1 MSYFMNI
8 ITSLIISSVLLC
20 VSAQRLDHQAC
31 PDGVKYIYVNQKLG
45 WVGLGW
51 AWTTENHKLHN
62 ITMQVDFSTAELAD
76 TTFLGSLKIIR
87 FQLIRNLETQKKW
100 NLIYEIIFPT
110 QDPLPEITKVLLN
123 GDTLCSDPD
132 KAHSASRP
140 DLIELHVSYNDYLK
154 EQSFTS
160 RLIKKPEPTKAPEG
174 PPSVVENQ
182 VASSENLGCGKVDLS
197 NIYVP
202 LVLEGT
208 TIQRGTWPWLVS
220 VYSYSKLRLGF
231 RCGATLVSRKLVVTA
246 AHCFFDIYKRRV
258 KTEDVIVILGQYNL
272 KRPHDTGSE
281 IVYPDSVNIH
291 PNYGKRNSIDSD
303 IAVVVLTEA
312 IRFTTYIR
320 PACLWNETESKES
333 IVGHKG
339 FSAGW
344 GRDENGNFFTEL
356 PKQIEIPVVSD
367 EECLRSHEAFPKIT
381 SEVTF
386 CAGWR
391 NGSEGPCNGDS
402 GGPLIFDREG
412 RWTLRGVVSTSLS
425 TDGSNTCNL
434 NEYVVFTDVAKFR
447 QWIISFSDEDY
458 KF

>member
-1 MSYFMNI
+1 MNF
-8 ITSLIISSVLLC
+8 LKLLPFFCVVLFTI
-20 VSAQRLDHQAC
+20 AQRLDHPKC
-31 PDGVKYIYVNQKLG
+31 PNGVKYIYIGPKLG
-45 WVGLGW
+45 WQAIGW
-51 AWTTENHKLHN
+51 AWTTESSKVHN
-62 ITMQVDFSTAELAD
+62 ITMDVDFATVPLND
-76 TTFLGSLKIIR
+76 TTFIGSLKMLHFHR
-87 FQLIRNLETQKKW
+87 LRTPGNEERW
-100 NLIYEIIFPT
+100 NVIYEILFPI
-110 QDPLPEITKVLLN
+110 QDPLPHFTKIHLN
-123 GDTLCSDPD
+123 GAELCDD
-132 KAHSASRP
+132 HEKAHTDFQP
-140 DLIELHVSYNDYLK
+140 DVVRLHMEYNDFLR
-154 EQSFTS
+154 EQRFTAK
-160 RLIKKPEPTKAPEG
+160 LIKRPEPKPVPLNTM
-174 PPSVVENQ
+174 Q
-182 VASSENLGCGKVDLS
+182 DQQTSSENLGCGKVDLS

>member
-1 MSYFMNI
+1 MAFSWLWTQYSARVLNTTIGVDFATVKLPDTSYLGTLKLLDFHLQNAPPERLD
-8 ITSLIISSVLLC
+8 TWNLIIS
-20 VSAQRLDHQAC
+20 
-31 PDGVKYIYVNQKLG
+31 VK
-45 WVGLGW
+45 
-51 AWTTENHKLHN
+51 
-62 ITMQVDFSTAELAD
+62 
-76 TTFLGSLKIIR
+76 
-87 FQLIRNLETQKKW
+87 
-100 NLIYEIIFPT
+100 FPI
-110 QDPLPEITKVLLN
+110 QDPLPDITKLLLN
-123 GDTLCSDPD
+123 EEIICEDPE
-132 KAHSASRP
+132 KEYSEEKPYLVQLR
-140 DLIELHVSYNDYLK
+140 LEYNDY
-154 EQSFTS
+154 T
-160 RLIKKPEPTKAPEG
+160 KKQKFRSKLAEKPNPKFPVY
-174 PPSVVENQ
+174 PSEDV
-182 VASSENLGCGKVDLS
+182 SSENLGCGKVDLS